1 MANEREIKNRI
12 KSIQDTLKI
21 TNAMYLIASSKL
33 KKSRKM
39 LADTEPYFYTLPREM
54 KRILKDVPDINDIRN
69 LQLIVGNI
77 FI

>member
-39 LADTEPYFYTLPREM
+39 LADTESLLFYTLQREM
-54 KRILKDVPDINDIRN
+54 KTITKCA
-69 LQLIVGNI
+69 
-77 FI
+77 